1 LNFPAGQDRE
11 ERSELLRRL
20 DEARQLA
27 ESGQTDQAVYRYRV
41 LLRQQSMASFP
52 DIRTQAMLSL
62 ATLLLQ
68 EARPSSPTSIL
79 LDEAIKLFTGARA
92 GRSIADQTLE
102 TAIADTNLALAYCRR
117 FERSDNRTD
126 LLVAHLTLDDAEAV
140 MLRAG
145 ATETLDWLHS
155 VRALLLD
162 LASRHRRAAR

>member
-1 LNFPAGQDRE
+1 
-11 ERSELLRRL
+11 
-20 DEARQLA
+20 
-27 ESGQTDQAVYRYRV
+27 
-41 LLRQQSMASFP
+41 
-52 DIRTQAMLSL
+52 MLSL